1 MRKEP
6 TKTELVEALI
16 DLLFIAEN
24 DSNLKDDSTYKEYKK
39 AVLSDVEKLDVYGL
53 YDRLKNIELQEPTYK
68 SHYLH

>member
-6 TKTELVEALI
+6 TKTELIEALI

-24 DSNLKDDSTYKEYKK
+24 DSNLKDDSTYKEYKR

>member
-6 TKTELVEALI
+6 TKTELLEAVI

-68 SHYLH
+68 SHYLN

>member
-24 DSNLKDDSTYKEYKK
+24 DSNLKDDSTYKEYKR
-39 AVLSDVEKLDVYGL
+39 AVLSDVEKIDVYGL

-68 SHYLH
+68 IHYLH

>member
-16 DLLFIAEN
+16 DLLFITEN
-24 DSNLKDDSTYKEYKK
+24 DSNLKDDSTYKEYKR

>member
-24 DSNLKDDSTYKEYKK
+24 DSNLKDDSTYKEYKR

-68 SHYLH
+68 IHYLH

>member
-24 DSNLKDDSTYKEYKK
+24 DSNLKDDSTYKEYKR

-53 YDRLKNIELQEPTYK
+53 YDRLKNIELQEPAYK

>member
-6 TKTELVEALI
+6 TKTELLEAVI

-24 DSNLKDDSTYKEYKK
+24 DSNLKDDSTYKEYKR

>member
-24 DSNLKDDSTYKEYKK
+24 DSNLKDDSTYKEYKR

-53 YDRLKNIELQEPTYK
+53 YDRLKDIELQEPTYK

>member
-24 DSNLKDDSTYKEYKK
+24 DSNLKDDSTYKEYKR